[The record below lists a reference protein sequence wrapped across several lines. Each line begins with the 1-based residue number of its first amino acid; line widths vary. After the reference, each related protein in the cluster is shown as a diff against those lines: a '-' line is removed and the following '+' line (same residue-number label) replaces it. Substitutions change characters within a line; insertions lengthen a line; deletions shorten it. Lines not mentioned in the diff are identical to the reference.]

1 MVSAAVFRFTQVNT
15 EIMRTV
21 NQIWHSEPSASS
33 RDAALLPFP
42 GMVADPATDSDVDG
56 LGSTLRVQL
65 LYEDAETG
73 LRARHA
79 LDSLGPTLKQQAD
92 LEVDVWRFD
101 ALNDPGLRELAC
113 CELAEADILFLAA
126 HGQAELPV
134 QVRRHLEHWFAAL
147 PPEPRALVVSLDAV
161 HKGSAMASRML
172 ASLRDWA
179 TLAEVEVISHFS
191 ENGGMSGEP
200 GREQQAHGVTSKSSM
215 SEDFPSKRDA
225 YAHWGLN
232 E

>member
-1 MVSAAVFRFTQVNT
+1 
-15 EIMRTV
+15 MRTA
-21 NQIWHSEPSASS
+21 NQIWQSEPSASS
-33 RDAALLPFP
+33 RDAALPPFP
-42 GMVADPATDSDVDG
+42 VVAAVLTRDSDVDG
-56 LGSTLRVQL
+56 PGSTLRVQL
-65 LYEDAETG
+65 VYEDAETG

-79 LDSLGPTLKQQAD
+79 LNSIGLGLKNQAD
-92 LEVDVWRFD
+92 FEVDVWRFD

-134 QVRRHLEHWFAAL
+134 HVRHHLEHWFAAQ
-147 PPEPRALVVSLDAV
+147 PPEPRALVVSLDGI
-161 HKGSAMASRML
+161 HKGSANARRML
-172 ASLRDWA
+172 ASLRTWA

-191 ENGGMSGEP
+191 ENGGSSGELTP
-200 GREQQAHGVTSKSSM
+200 GHGGHGVTSKSSP
-215 SEDFPSKRDA
+215 SQDFLGKRDA